1 MSEQFT
7 REHLRISVGKILHTL
22 GWHNSNTTPLEY
34 LTDLLRNYISQLSRV
49 TCEYANE
56 FGYADPNLD
65 HLALAFR
72 ELRISVPELEEF
84 VKYVN
89 FGAPATQVCKYPVPK
104 EDQLNFLKPGS
115 KEVVTRPVHIHEH
128 LPPMNPILE
137 GAIVEKEAT
146 TPPVPEKVDDAAA
159 IPENPPVFK
168 KPPDVVPGE
177 FKRSKKEDEGSRPT
191 REISSVMMTT
201 SGFLSP
207 AREGRLPEA
216 KTPVAPPVE
225 HPPQPTSSFANLS
238 SSDHNM
244 GVLPMKKLP
253 RPMKKL
259 ERRKDRIGKELFKNQ
274 EESRIRKNPF
284 KDSPK
289 IKKMKTFSNDMS
301 ITPDFNQFL
310 NMGKLPQAPPNHKLN
325 PVKFNNK
332 ALQAARMKT
341 EKFNTTITPLPMKS
355 QNNRAPV
362 DKLHTVPDR
371 KKANILKKISNVK
384 DKVDEKIAIKKEEKE
399 DPSSPPN
406 LIIDEPDDII
416 PKLKQF
422 RSDITIEPINP
433 TTCNSVAVKPEL
445 MYFDESP
452 PGTPSTPKTPE
463 MIATPQSV
471 IKEKKKRKPKVPKLA
486 KMEPPSGTYG
496 SCNEAEALADRPK
509 TPKAEIDVPTHRESP
524 VPQQMPEFPFGN
536 INPYQ
541 FGRPNLNFLANF
553 GGPGLIPQPI
563 GNPMNPLSNPL
574 FPGHFPLLN
583 LPDFGQNPYLP
594 PQNVQTHPNNLSNF
608 VPKVEELPSSSSSVP
623 ESVSLP
629 APTPRTPE
637 LVTSSVKTEK
647 LDKKSKEHKKE
658 KKDKLKKKMK
668 KEKLKAEKKEEKKK
682 FKKKEKRDK
691 RKEKEVKEEPSAVPK
706 LTLKLKSPSP
716 RPVTP
721 DTTTKKLNIKPVVKK
736 EPELFDDQPDVDG
749 SNLARISAL
758 VTGPPK
764 LKNTPPPTPP
774 QSSFVP
780 PAEDIIKRE
789 EIPESA
795 VKLLNGQGKSKAHP
809 VKAKPVKPKKKH
821 SPIQKDAE
829 GNEVW
834 ICPACSRQDDGSP
847 MIGCDGCDAWYHWVC
862 VGIQVPPDENENWYC
877 RHCLLKKDEDLQTD
891 KKKKRKRKDR
901 KDHQ

>member
-1 MSEQFT
+1 MSSQYT
-7 REHLRISVGKILHTL
+7 REHLKISAAKILQTL
-22 GWHNSNTTPLEY
+22 GWHSSNSTPLEII
-34 LTDLLRNYISQLSRV
+34 TDILHNYIFQLSKV
-49 TCEYANE
+49 ASEYANE
-56 FGYADPNLD
+56 FGFTEPNLD
-65 HLALAFR
+65 HLGLAFR
-72 ELRISVPELEEF
+72 EMGISLPELEEF

-89 FGAPATQVCKYPVPK
+89 FGTPATQVCKYPVPK

-137 GAIVEKEAT
+137 GAIIEKET
-146 TPPVPEKVDDAAA
+146 MPPIPEKVDEV
-159 IPENPPVFK
+159 PENPSVFK
-168 KPPDVVPGE
+168 KPPDVPHGE
-177 FKRSKKEDEGSRPT
+177 FKRIKREDEGSRPT

-216 KTPVAPPVE
+216 KTPIPPPAE
-225 HPPQPTSSFANLS
+225 IPPQPPQPIINSLS
-238 SSDHNM
+238 EHNM

-253 RPMKKL
+253 RPMKRV
-259 ERRKDRIGKELFKNQ
+259 ERKKDRIGKELFKNH
-274 EESRIRKNPF
+274 EDKVRKNPKEPF
-284 KDSPK
+284 KVKHMKK
-289 IKKMKTFSNDMS
+289 IANDLSLM
-301 ITPDFNQFL
+301 PNFPQFL
-310 NMGKLPQAPPNHKLN
+310 NMGKLPLVPPLSNQKIN

-332 ALQAARMKT
+332 TLQAARMKT
-341 EKFNTTITPLPMKS
+341 EKFNTTITPLPLKS
-355 QNNRAPV
+355 MNNRSQLSV
-362 DKLHTVPDR
+362 DKLHTIPDR
-371 KKANILKKISNVK
+371 KKANILKKISNMK
-384 DKVDEKIAIKKEEKE
+384 EKIEEKVIIKKEEKE
-399 DPSSPPN
+399 DPSSPPD
-406 LIIDEPDDII
+406 LIIDEPEDII

-433 TTCNSVAVKPEL
+433 TTRPDVSIKSEP

-463 MIATPQSV
+463 MMATPPSV
-471 IKEKKKRKPKVPKLA
+471 IKEKKKRKPKVPKMA
-486 KMEPPSGTYG
+486 KTDPQPTNYATF
-496 SCNEAEALADRPK
+496 NETEALVDRPK
-509 TPKAEIDVPTHRESP
+509 TPKAEIDVSTRRQSP
-524 VPQQMPEFPFGN
+524 VPQAMPEFPFGN

-553 GGPGLIPQPI
+553 GGPGLIPPPL
-563 GNPMNPLSNPL
+563 GNPLNPL
-574 FPGHFPLLN
+574 FPTHFPLLN
-583 LPDFGQNPYLP
+583 LSDFGQNPYLP
-594 PQNVQTHPNNLSNF
+594 QNLPTPNHL
-608 VPKVEELPSSSSSVP
+608 VPKVEEMPSSSSSAP
-623 ESVSLP
+623 EPVSLP
-629 APTPRTPE
+629 PPRTPE
-637 LVTSSVKTEK
+637 PVTSSIKPDK
-647 LDKKSKEHKKE
+647 IDKKSKEHKKE
-658 KKDKLKKKMK
+658 KKDKLKKKLK

-682 FKKKEKRDK
+682 IKKKEKKDK
-691 RKEKEVKEEPSAVPK
+691 RKEKEIKEEPSTAVPK

-736 EPELFDDQPDVDG
+736 ESELYDDPDVDG
-749 SNLARISAL
+749 ANLARISAL

-764 LKNTPPPTPP
+764 SKNTPPPTPP
-774 QSSFVP
+774 QQQQPVA

-789 EIPESA
+789 EIPENA
-795 VKLLNGQGKSKAHP
+795 VKQLTGPARPKAHP

-821 SPIQKDAE
+821 SPVQKDAE

-877 RHCLLKKDEDLQTD
+877 RHCLLKKDEDLQSD
-891 KKKKRKRKDR
+891 KKKKRKRKDK